1 VVMPNQFTE
10 VARFFDPIDAHILRG
25 LLEAEDIQVE
35 IFDEYFSSLTP
46 VDSVIAGGIKL
57 LILDSERDK
66 AEPIIQKY
74 YDNLKREEGNVC
86 PECDS
91 LDVKKDYTAQFTMFC
106 YATFGAFMGTGFK
119 RHTSEYKKC
128 NSCGYRW

>member
-1 VVMPNQFTE
+1 MPNHFIE
-10 VARFFDPIDAHILRG
+10 VARFFDSTDAHILRG
-25 LLEAEDIQVE
+25 LLEAEDIQVV

-57 LILDSERDK
+57 LILDSDMDK

-74 YDNLKREEGNVC
+74 YDNFKRDAGNVC

-91 LDVKKDYTAQFTMFC
+91 LDVKKDYAAQFTMFC
-106 YATFGAFMGTGFK
+106 YAIFGALMGTGFK

-128 NSCGYRW
+128 NSCWYRW